1 MELKTVNDGTNTK
14 GRKNACRREKERGR
28 EGENIPSYN
37 RMTPVIHIDHYR
49 HPYRRPGSSIWMTRV
64 NRYEVSIIY
73 PSSIGSFSLK
83 QAFLLPSKFI
93 ATFIADSIANA
104 SLLLYLCS
112 DITQ

>member
-1 MELKTVNDGTNTK
+1 MELKTENDGTDLK

-37 RMTPVIHIDHYR
+37 RMTTVIHIDHYR

-64 NRYEVSIIY
+64 NRYEKSIIY
-73 PSSIGSFSLK
+73 PSSIGSFSLRK
-83 QAFLLPSKFI
+83 AFLLPSTFF

>member
-1 MELKTVNDGTNTK
+1 MELRTENDGTDTK
-14 GRKNACRREKERGR
+14 GRKNACRREKGPME
-28 EGENIPSYN
+28 EGGNIPSYN
-37 RMTPVIHIDHYR
+37 RMTPVIHIGHYR

>member
-1 MELKTVNDGTNTK
+1 
-14 GRKNACRREKERGR
+14 
-28 EGENIPSYN
+28 
-37 RMTPVIHIDHYR
+37 
-49 HPYRRPGSSIWMTRV
+49 MTRV

-73 PSSIGSFSLK
+73 PSSIGPFSLK
-83 QAFLLPSKFI
+83 QTFLLPSKFI

>member
-1 MELKTVNDGTNTK
+1 MELKAENDGTNTK
-14 GRKNACRREKERGR
+14 GRKYVCQREKGCGR
-28 EGENIPSYN
+28 EGGKIPSYN
-37 RMTPVIHIDHYR
+37 WMTTVIHIDHYR

-93 ATFIADSIANA
+93 ATFIVDSIANA

>member
-1 MELKTVNDGTNTK
+1 MTEPETVNDGTKNSKRWNHTK
-14 GRKNACRREKERGR
+14 GRKNVCRREKGPME

-73 PSSIGSFSLK
+73 PSSIGPFSLK
-83 QAFLLPSKFI
+83 
-93 ATFIADSIANA
+93 
-104 SLLLYLCS
+104 
-112 DITQ
+112 

>member
-1 MELKTVNDGTNTK
+1 MEPKTANDGTETK
-14 GRKNACRREKERGR
+14 GRKNVCRREKERGR

-37 RMTPVIHIDHYR
+37 RMT
-49 HPYRRPGSSIWMTRV
+49 RV
-64 NRYEVSIIY
+64 NRYKECIIY
-73 PSSIGSFSLK
+73 PSSIGSFSLR

>member
-1 MELKTVNDGTNTK
+1 MELRTENDGTDTK

-28 EGENIPSYN
+28 EGENIPSCN

-73 PSSIGSFSLK
+73 PSSIDSFSLK

-104 SLLLYLCS
+104 SLLLYFCS

>member
-1 MELKTVNDGTNTK
+1 MEPKTENDGT
-14 GRKNACRREKERGR
+14 KNSKRRNQYEGEKERLPEEKGPME

-73 PSSIGSFSLK
+73 PSSIGPFSLK
-83 QAFLLPSKFI
+83 
-93 ATFIADSIANA
+93 
-104 SLLLYLCS
+104 
-112 DITQ
+112 

>member
-1 MELKTVNDGTNTK
+1 MEPKTENDGTNTK
-14 GRKNACRREKERGR
+14 GRKNVCRREKERGR
-28 EGENIPSYN
+28 EGGNIPSCN

-83 QAFLLPSKFI
+83 
-93 ATFIADSIANA
+93 
-104 SLLLYLCS
+104 
-112 DITQ
+112 

>member
-1 MELKTVNDGTNTK
+1 MELKTENDGTNTK
-14 GRKNACRREKERGR
+14 GRKNVCRREKERGR
-28 EGENIPSYN
+28 EGENIPSCN

-49 HPYRRPGSSIWMTRV
+49 HPYRRPGSSIWMTRG

-73 PSSIGSFSLK
+73 PSSIGPFSLK
-83 QAFLLPSKFI
+83 QTFLLPSKFI

-104 SLLLYLCS
+104 SLLLYLCN